1 VGRAPL
7 QDTSVQWLFRGE
19 AGPAAGLVLNGDVAR
34 GGVRIQTWRL
44 DHDTLLSNLTLHR
57 AGSRDEGNYS
67 CSLPGG
73 LAELGQHTVR
83 VHILDH
89 EQPVA
94 VHSGSARLAASLPL
108 LLCRLAGWWQGVAGG
123 RHKPLARM
131 AT

>member
-1 VGRAPL
+1 M
-7 QDTSVQWLFRGE
+7 QWLFRGE
-19 AGPAAGLVLNGDVAR
+19 EGPAGGLVLNGDVAR

-44 DHDTLLSNLTLHR
+44 DPDTLLSNLTLHR
-57 AGSRDEGNYS
+57 AGPRDEGNYS

-94 VHSGSARLAASLPL
+94 VHSGAARLTVTLLL
-108 LLCRLAGWWQGVAGG
+108 LLCRLADWWRGVAA
-123 RHKPLARM
+123 RHHNLSILHN
-131 AT
+131 